1 MSGSRRGGQASRGAS
16 RGDSV
21 AGLATGCMAGAEESL
36 AASANQELMAVEGV
50 QMGREGL
57 REAALTFQ
65 ALRSW

>member
-1 MSGSRRGGQASRGAS
+1 
-16 RGDSV
+16 
-21 AGLATGCMAGAEESL
+21 MAGAEESL